1 MVILYTI
8 VIGVIGMDI
17 SINNHSYRGFIM
29 LYPNIS
35 RLLGVHH
42 SYINLAQPGEQ
53 LE

>member
-1 MVILYTI
+1 MINYSYRDYRY
-8 VIGVIGMDI
+8 GYI

-42 SYINLAQPGEQ
+42 SYINPAQPGEQ